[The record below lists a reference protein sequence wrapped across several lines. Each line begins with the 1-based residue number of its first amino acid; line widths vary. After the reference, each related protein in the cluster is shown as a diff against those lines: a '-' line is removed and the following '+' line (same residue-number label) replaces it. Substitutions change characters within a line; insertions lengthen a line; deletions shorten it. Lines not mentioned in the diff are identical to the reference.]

1 MKTII
6 ESLEKFV
13 LITDKDKSSHWKHH
27 LKEKNYRD
35 IFKNMG
41 FGNYS
46 KKNNFKSPFHEIF
59 QKIIFGTKVFKTSEF
74 FAYKEIYDLMD
85 RQIDVDTVRHIFT
98 FKMLKNFIF
107 PNKMVVIGDGKANFV
122 LGAIKLFDRSQI
134 YSINLA
140 ETLINDYLIINK
152 SGLIKDSDIQ
162 VIKSLDDKI
171 LSEKKLI
178 LIPSNL
184 KNVLLNSNVELFVNI
199 ASFQEM
205 NNEEINN
212 YFDIIKNNK
221 SLLYSCNR
229 EKKILRGGENL
240 VFKDYPW
247 GNGKKIFF
255 ENCGWHQRFYI
266 FKPPFIKKYDGNI
279 MHCLIDYSK

>member
-13 LITDKDKSSHWKHH
+13 LKTEKNKSSHWKHH
-27 LKEKNYRD
+27 LKEKNYKD
-35 IFKNMG
+35 IFKNFG

-46 KKNNFKSPFHEIF
+46 NKNIFKSPLHRIF
-59 QKIIFGTKVFKTSEF
+59 QNIIFGTKVFKTIEF
-74 FAYKEIYDLMD
+74 LAYKEMYDSMD
-85 RQIDVDTVRHIFT
+85 RQIDVDAVRHIFT
-98 FKMLKNFIF
+98 FKMLKNFIS
-107 PNKMVVIGDGKANFV
+107 PNKIVVIGDGKANFV
-122 LGAIKLFDRSQI
+122 LGAIKLYDKSQI

-140 ETLINDYLIINK
+140 ETLINDYLIIKK
-152 SGLIKDSDIQ
+152 SDLIKDSDIQ

-171 LSEKKLI
+171 LEEKKLI

-184 KNVLLNSNVELFVNI
+184 KNILFNSDIELFVNI
-199 ASFQEM
+199 VSFQEM

-212 YFDIIKNNK
+212 YFEIIKNNK

-247 GNGKKIFF
+247 GNGKVIFF
-255 ENCGWHQRFYI
+255 ENCGWHQRFYTL
-266 FKPPFIKKYDGNI
+266 KPPLIKKYDGNI